1 MAEMTEKPK
10 MAEKSKMAEKPKMVE
25 KTFLPKNRNGQ
36 KTDNGRKAYV
46 KWPKNVLKMANKPK
60 IAENGYRDEE
70 SDTNSHLRHSHL
82 WSYSRSA
89 RFARENLTT
98 QKPNFAI
105 FRLQSLS
112 KEMYSIRMQSP
123 RETLRH
129 SLPQRH
135 SQI

>member
-1 MAEMTEKPK
+1 
-10 MAEKSKMAEKPKMVE
+10 MAEKSKMTEKPKMVE
-25 KTFLPKNRNGQ
+25 KTKMTEKPNFAKKKPRNGQ

-46 KWPKNVLKMANKPK
+46 KWPKSVRKMDNKPK
-60 IAENGYRDEE
+60 IAENGYHDEE
-70 SDTNSHLRHSHL
+70 SDTNSQLKHSHL
-82 WSYSRSA
+82 WSYNRSA